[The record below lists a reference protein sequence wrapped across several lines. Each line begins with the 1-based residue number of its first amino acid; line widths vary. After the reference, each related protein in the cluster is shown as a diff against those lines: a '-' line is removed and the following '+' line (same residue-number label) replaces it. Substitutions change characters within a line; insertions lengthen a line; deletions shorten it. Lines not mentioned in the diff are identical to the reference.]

1 MTRLLAGLFR
11 TRLTGRAAIAATVAR
26 VLAGAVFVLV
36 SIGKFTRHEE
46 YLQEFG
52 SYGLPESS
60 LLVYLVGLLELGGG
74 LALIAGFLTRLA
86 ALGLALNM
94 AGAIG
99 TAGVQV
105 GGPIH
110 LGLAPALLVAMVFL
124 LWAGPG
130 PYAVDQRLGQR
141 VSARPSRVRG
151 TLQR

>member
-11 TRLTGRAAIAATVAR
+11 SRLSGRAALAGTVAR
-26 VLAGAVFVLV
+26 VLAGVVFVVV
-36 SIGKFTRHEE
+36 SLGKFTRHDSYIEE
-46 YLQEFG
+46 FV
-52 SYGLPESS
+52 SYGLPGSS

-74 LALIAGFLTRLA
+74 LALVAGFLTRLA

-94 AGAIG
+94 VGAIA

-110 LGLAPALLVAMVFL
+110 LGLAPTLALVMVFL

-130 PYAVDQRLGQR
+130 PYSVDARLVGR
-141 VSARPSRVRG
+141 TRAPA
-151 TLQR
+151 

>member
-11 TRLTGRAAIAATVAR
+11 SRLSGRAALAGTVAR
-26 VLAGAVFVLV
+26 VLAGVVFVVV
-36 SIGKFTRHEE
+36 SLGKFTRHDSYIEE
-46 YLQEFG
+46 FV
-52 SYGLPESS
+52 SYGLPGSS

-74 LALIAGFLTRLA
+74 LALVAGFLTRLA

-94 AGAIG
+94 VGAVA

-110 LGLAPALLVAMVFL
+110 LGLAPTLALVMVFL

-130 PYAVDQRLGQR
+130 PYSVDARLFGR
-141 VSARPSRVRG
+141 TRAPA
-151 TLQR
+151 